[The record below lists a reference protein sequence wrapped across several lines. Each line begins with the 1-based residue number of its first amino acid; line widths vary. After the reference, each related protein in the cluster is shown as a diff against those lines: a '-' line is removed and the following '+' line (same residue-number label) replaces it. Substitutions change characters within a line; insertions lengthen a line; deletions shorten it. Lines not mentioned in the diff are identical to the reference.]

1 MAVKKLLMSAAL
13 VACASPAFAGS
24 YVSTSDCRY
33 SHYYGYSSCVST
45 WTYVADPV
53 RDPEQER
60 RDAIAQQKQDE
71 QWEAFCKPTFKADEY
86 GVRRASYAEKGCDVG
101 RTE

>member
-1 MAVKKLLMSAAL
+1 MAVKKLLVSAVL

-33 SHYYGYSSCVST
+33 SLYYGYSSCVST
-45 WTYVADPV
+45 RTYVADPV

-86 GVRRASYAEKGCDVG
+86 GIRRASYAAKGCDVG
-101 RTE
+101 RNE

>member
-1 MAVKKLLMSAAL
+1 MKKLLVSAVL

-33 SHYYGYSSCVST
+33 SLFYGYSSCVST
-45 WTYVADPV
+45 RTYVADPV

-86 GVRRASYAEKGCDVG
+86 GIRRASYAAKGCDVG
-101 RTE
+101 RNE